1 MTSESQRS
9 KSGRPVLGAIM
20 GLLFGIFLTFD
31 LLQMS
36 VFPLESNV
44 VVAIPIVMLIVG
56 FVLGKVAPLGF
67 LRR

>member
-1 MTSESQRS
+1 
-9 KSGRPVLGAIM
+9 M

>member
-1 MTSESQRS
+1 MTSESKTS

-36 VFPLESNV
+36 VFPLESNM
-44 VVAIPIVMLIVG
+44 VVAVPIVMLIVG
-56 FVLGKVAPLGF
+56 FALGKFSPLGF